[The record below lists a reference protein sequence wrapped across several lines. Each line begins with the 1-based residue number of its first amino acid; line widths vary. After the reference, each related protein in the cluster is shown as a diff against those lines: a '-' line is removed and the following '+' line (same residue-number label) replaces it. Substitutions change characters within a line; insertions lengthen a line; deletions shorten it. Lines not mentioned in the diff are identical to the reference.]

1 MKYKFYNIRICY
13 VVKKTYNFGRRLT
26 EDFSLIT

>member
-13 VVKKTYNFGRRLT
+13 VVKKPIILAGDSQKTFH
-26 EDFSLIT
+26 